1 VDTDVDTSPLP
12 SKRRRT
18 QSTNTSSYAI
28 STSSHRSHKPRDSP
42 SIRNSDYDD
51 AELPDTSQGK
61 STQRLHRKSTGKRQ
75 PPPPERTVDTTTAE
89 VQGLK
94 AELAKVRADAAAAV
108 ALAAEREPS
117 GLGGSV
123 DRLRS
128 RGYSFAFAGCWRRV
142 ILNANLGF
150 FLFVGA
156 AVPVVVTRRPGA
168 SLANPN
174 KAARRVTAV
183 EFASDSDDA

>member
-1 VDTDVDTSPLP
+1 MDTDIDTSPLP

-18 QSTNTSSYAI
+18 QSTNTSSHAI
-28 STSSHRSHKPRDSP
+28 SISSHRSHRPRDSP
-42 SIRNSDYDD
+42 SVRNSDYDD

-75 PPPPERTVDTTTAE
+75 PPPPERTVDTTAAE
-89 VQGLK
+89 VQELK

-117 GLGGSV
+117 GLGGSI

-128 RGYSFAFAGCWRRV
+128 RAYSFVFTGCYK
-142 ILNANLGF
+142 LGK
-150 FLFVGA
+150 G
-156 AVPVVVTRRPGA
+156 
-168 SLANPN
+168 
-174 KAARRVTAV
+174 
-183 EFASDSDDA
+183 SDLER